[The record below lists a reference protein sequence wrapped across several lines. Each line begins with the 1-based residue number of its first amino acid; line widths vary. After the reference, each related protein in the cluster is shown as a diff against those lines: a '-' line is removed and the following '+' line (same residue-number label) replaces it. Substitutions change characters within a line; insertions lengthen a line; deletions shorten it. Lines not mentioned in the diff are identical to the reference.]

1 MLAEARELVSERLGL
16 AFPSRRGDDL
26 QQAFAARSVASLRA
40 APTTGPEWRSL
51 ISELTVRESY
61 FFRESGELERAL
73 SALIEERRDTR
84 RLVLWSAGCASG
96 EEPYTL
102 AMLLAGLLPEPWD
115 ITIVATDVDTAALE
129 AARRGIYSEWGLRE
143 TPPWARRMYFRPSG
157 ERRFELSRQIRESVT
172 FAPLNLAT
180 DGYPGS
186 LDLIVCR
193 NVLMYFTDAARERTV
208 QRLDASLAPGGRLVL
223 SPLDAPPVSAPPAAP
238 APPRAVSTP
247 VPPPP
252 PAPRVDTL
260 VKARSEADRG
270 RLDAARALCLETLR
284 ERPLDADAHLL
295 LAAVEEERGDLE
307 ASIWALRRAIYTS
320 PDGPAAHFRLGGL
333 LLRTGAE
340 EAGRRSLATAALL
353 LADAA
358 PGALVDG
365 LTAGEVLAAAKA
377 AS

>member
-1 MLAEARELVSERLGL
+1 MLAEARALVSERLGL

-26 QQAFAARSVASLRA
+26 RQAFAARSVASLREQ
-40 APTTGPEWRSL
+40 PTTTPEWRSL

-61 FFRESGELERAL
+61 FFRESAELQRAL
-73 SALIEERRDTR
+73 GALIAARRDTR
-84 RLVLWSAGCASG
+84 RLTLWSAGCASG

-115 ITIVATDVDTAALE
+115 VTILATDIDVAALD
-129 AARRGIYSEWGLRE
+129 AARRGVYSDWALRE
-143 TPPWARRMYFRPSG
+143 TPAWARRQYFRAVG
-157 ERRFELSRQIRESVT
+157 QRRFELSRQIRDAVS

-193 NVLMYFTDAARERTV
+193 NVLMYFTDAARRRTV
-208 QRLDASLAPGGRLVL
+208 ERLKAALAPGGRLVL
-223 SPLDAPPVSAPPAAP
+223 SPLDTTPVAEPPAPSPPPVAPEP
-238 APPRAVSTP
+238 T
-247 VPPPP
+247 

-260 VKARSEADRG
+260 ATARGEADRG
-270 RLDAARALCLETLR
+270 RLDAARSLCLETLR

-295 LAAVEEERGDLE
+295 LAAVEEERGDLD
-307 ASIWALRRAIYTS
+307 AAIWALRRAIYTA

-333 LLRTGAE
+333 LLRTGAA
-340 EAGRRSLATAALL
+340 EAGRRSLSTAAALL
-353 LADAA
+353 AEAE
-358 PGALVDG
+358 PGTLVDG
-365 LTAGEVLAAAKA
+365 LTAGEVLAAARA

>member
-26 QQAFAARSVASLRA
+26 QQAFAARSVASLREQ
-40 APTTGPEWRSL
+40 PTTGPEWRSL

-73 SALIEERRDTR
+73 SALIAERRDTR
-84 RLVLWSAGCASG
+84 RLALWSAGCASG

-102 AMLLAGLLPEPWD
+102 AMLLAALLPEPWD
-115 ITIVATDVDTAALE
+115 ITIHATDIDTDALE
-129 AARRGIYSEWGLRE
+129 AARRGIYSDWGLRE
-143 TPPWARRMYFRPSG
+143 TPAWARRMYFRPAG
-157 ERRFELSRQIRESVT
+157 QRRFELSRQIREAVT

-208 QRLDASLAPGGRLVL
+208 ERLNTSLAPAGRLVL
-223 SPLDAPPVSAPPAAP
+223 SPLDAPPALGSPAPAPPAAREP
-238 APPRAVSTP
+238 E
-247 VPPPP
+247 PPPP
-252 PAPRVDTL
+252 APAPRVDTL
-260 VKARSEADRG
+260 VKARAEADGG

-295 LAAVEEERGDLE
+295 LAAVEEERGDLD
-307 ASIWALRRAIYTS
+307 ASIWALRRAIYTA

-333 LLRTGAE
+333 LLRTGAA
-340 EAGRRSLATAALL
+340 EAGRRSFATAAAL
-353 LADAA
+353 LADAD
-358 PGALVDG
+358 PGTLVDG
-365 LTAGEVLAAAKA
+365 LTAGEVLAAARA